1 MAKKSEKTNALRLLD
16 KLKIPYEAHSYP
28 CEEFTG
34 GEDVA
39 RQLGLDPA
47 DVCKTL
53 VTVGKSGG
61 HFVFVLPVTG
71 ELDRKKAAAL
81 VGEKSLEML
90 HVKDL
95 LAVTGYVRGGCT
107 ALGMKKQFPT
117 VVEQSLREK
126 PFIYVSGGKRGLQ
139 RCAGKRLK
147 RAERSERKS
156 FWSNFFQKVCEVW
169 SRAPRP

>member
-1 MAKKSEKTNALRLLD
+1 MAKEKLEKTNALRLLD
-16 KLKIPYEAHSYP
+16 RMKIPYEAYTYP
-28 CEEFTG
+28 CEEFTD

-39 RQLGLDPA
+39 KQLGLAPE

-61 HFVFVLPVTG
+61 HYVFVLPVNR
-71 ELDRKKAAAL
+71 ELDRKKAASL

-95 LAVTGYVRGGCT
+95 LATTGYVRGGCT

-117 VVEQSLREK
+117 VVEESLREK
-126 PFIYVSGGKRGLQ
+126 ESIYVSGGKRGLQ
-139 RCAGKRLK
+139 LK
-147 RAERSERKS
+147 LAPGDLVRAASAMWGDVIVK
-156 FWSNFFQKVCEVW
+156 
-169 SRAPRP
+169 

>member
-1 MAKKSEKTNALRLLD
+1 MAKEKLEKTNALRLLD
-16 KLKIPYEAHSYP
+16 RMKIPYEAHTYP
-28 CEEFTG
+28 CEEFTD

-39 RQLGLDPA
+39 KQLGLAPG

-61 HFVFVLPVTG
+61 HYVFVLPVNR
-71 ELDRKKAAAL
+71 ELDRKKAASL

-95 LAVTGYVRGGCT
+95 LATTGYVRGGCT

-117 VVEQSLREK
+117 VVEESLREK
-126 PFIYVSGGKRGLQ
+126 ESIYVSGGKRGLQ
-139 RCAGKRLK
+139 LK
-147 RAERSERKS
+147 LAPGDLVRAASAMWGDVTVK
-156 FWSNFFQKVCEVW
+156 
-169 SRAPRP
+169 

>member
-1 MAKKSEKTNALRLLD
+1 MAKEKVEKTNALRLLD
-16 KLKIPYEAHSYP
+16 RMKIPYEAYTYP
-28 CEEFTG
+28 CEEFTD
-34 GEDVA
+34 GEEVA
-39 RQLGLDPA
+39 RQLGLNPG

-61 HFVFVLPVTG
+61 HYVFVLPVSG

-95 LAVTGYVRGGCT
+95 LAVTGYIRGGCT

-139 RCAGKRLK
+139 LRLSPGDLAK
-147 RAERSERKS
+147 AANARWAP
-156 FWSNFFQKVCEVW
+156 VL
-169 SRAPRP
+169 SRE

>member
-1 MAKKSEKTNALRLLD
+1 MAKEKVEKTNALRLLD
-16 KLKIPYEAHSYP
+16 RMKIPYEAHAYP
-28 CEEFTG
+28 CQEFSG

-61 HFVFVLPVTG
+61 HYVFVLPVSE

-95 LAVTGYVRGGCT
+95 LAVTGYIRGGCT

-139 RCAGKRLK
+139 LK
-147 RAERSERKS
+147 L
-156 FWSNFFQKVCEVW
+156 
-169 SRAPRP
+169 APGDLAKAANAQWGDVLAKD

>member
-1 MAKKSEKTNALRLLD
+1 MAKEKVEKTNALRLLD
-16 KLKIPYEAHSYP
+16 RMKIPYEAHAYP
-28 CEEFTG
+28 CQEFSG

-61 HFVFVLPVTG
+61 HYVFVLPVSG
-71 ELDRKKAAAL
+71 ELDRKKAAAA

-90 HVKDL
+90 PVKDL
-95 LAVTGYVRGGCT
+95 LAVTGYIRGGCT
-107 ALGMKKQFPT
+107 AIGMKKAFPT
-117 VVEQSLREK
+117 VLEESLRDK

-139 RCAGKRLK
+139 LK
-147 RAERSERKS
+147 L
-156 FWSNFFQKVCEVW
+156 
-169 SRAPRP
+169 APGDLVKAANAQWGDVLAKD

>member
-1 MAKKSEKTNALRLLD
+1 MAKEKLEKTNALRLLD
-16 KLKIPYEAHSYP
+16 RMKIPYEAHTYP
-28 CEEFTG
+28 CEEFTD

-39 RQLGLDPA
+39 KQLGLAPE

-61 HFVFVLPVTG
+61 HYVFVLPVNR
-71 ELDRKKAAAL
+71 ELDRKKAASL

-95 LAVTGYVRGGCT
+95 LATTGYIRGGCT

-117 VVEQSLREK
+117 VVEESLREK
-126 PFIYVSGGKRGLQ
+126 ESIYVSGGKRGLQ
-139 RCAGKRLK
+139 LK
-147 RAERSERKS
+147 LAPGDLVRAASAMWGDVIVK
-156 FWSNFFQKVCEVW
+156 
-169 SRAPRP
+169 

>member
-1 MAKKSEKTNALRLLD
+1 MAKEKVEKTNALRILERM
-16 KLKIPYEAHSYP
+16 KIPYQAHAYP
-28 CEEFTG
+28 CGDFTG

-61 HFVFVLPVTG
+61 HYVFVLPVNG
-71 ELDRKKAAAL
+71 ELDRKKAAAA

-90 HVKDL
+90 PVKDL
-95 LAVTGYVRGGCT
+95 LAVTGYIRGGCT
-107 ALGMKKQFPT
+107 AIGMKKAFPT
-117 VVEQSLREK
+117 VLEESLRDK

-139 RCAGKRLK
+139 LRLSPGDLAK
-147 RAERSERKS
+147 AANARWAP
-156 FWSNFFQKVCEVW
+156 VL
-169 SRAPRP
+169 SRE

>member
-1 MAKKSEKTNALRLLD
+1 MAKEKVEKTNALRLLD
-16 KLKIPYEAHSYP
+16 RMKIPYEAYTYP
-28 CEEFTG
+28 CEEFTD
-34 GEDVA
+34 GEEVA
-39 RQLGLDPA
+39 RQLGLNPG

-61 HFVFVLPVTG
+61 HYVFVLPVNQ
-71 ELDRKKAAAL
+71 ELDRKKAASL

-95 LAVTGYVRGGCT
+95 LAVTGYIRGGCT

-139 RCAGKRLK
+139 LK
-147 RAERSERKS
+147 L
-156 FWSNFFQKVCEVW
+156 
-169 SRAPRP
+169 APGDLAKAANAQWGDVLAKD

>member
-1 MAKKSEKTNALRLLD
+1 MAKEKLEKTNALRLLD
-16 KLKIPYEAHSYP
+16 RMKIPHEAYTYP
-28 CEEFTG
+28 CEEFTD

-39 RQLGLDPA
+39 KQLGLAPE

-61 HFVFVLPVTG
+61 HYVFVLPVNR
-71 ELDRKKAAAL
+71 ELDRKKAASL

-95 LAVTGYVRGGCT
+95 LATTGYVRGGCT

-139 RCAGKRLK
+139 LK
-147 RAERSERKS
+147 LAPADLVRAASAMWGDVIVK
-156 FWSNFFQKVCEVW
+156 
-169 SRAPRP
+169 

>member
-117 VVEQSLREK
+117 VIHETAKGFDE
-126 PFIYVSGGKRGLQ
+126 IYISGGRIGLQ
-139 RCAGKRLK
+139 ITLAPEDLRRAAG
-147 RAERSERKS
+147 AEFADVIHS
-156 FWSNFFQKVCEVW
+156 
-169 SRAPRP
+169 